1 METVTV
7 IKHFNIPD
15 HVTSGLVPGS
25 INDISNP
32 FGFKGVK
39 KTLHHDIVPAVALS
53 ASFSPIQNLKDL
65 SSSAAL

>member
-15 HVTSGLVPGS
+15 YLTPGIIPGS
-25 INDISNP
+25 INDIRYP

-39 KTLHHDIVPAVALS
+39 NPVLPHGALKIK
-53 ASFSPIQNLKDL
+53 F
-65 SSSAAL
+65 